1 MWDMKS
7 SQLKEVI
14 KEMEHMIKQKSVC
27 KGRSQW
33 ELGPHGPTKHSFAV
47 VSKARSLCVALAIL
61 GLVL

>member
-1 MWDMKS
+1 
-7 SQLKEVI
+7 
-14 KEMEHMIKQKSVC
+14 MIKQKSVC

-33 ELGPHGPTKHSFAV
+33 ELGPHGPTKHFFAV